1 MILDRNQERARELLP
16 SIIITVLSLIQAIA
30 LELYWSKIRSSDFLF
45 AGGWDAT
52 LGWMQVVVMFMG
64 MLLIWI
70 IYVSAV
76 LRFSWLP
83 SMEDTL
89 IPFYIGLMEFGMIDL
104 MGPDLLGP
112 WFLLLAGIFALSTL
126 ANHLVMRR
134 ARADPAN
141 DYFFRTVTAASWRD
155 YSVSIT
161 VVVVLVLMGALLW
174 VFEGSYL
181 LAVASLTLAILALA
195 YQFRNA
201 RRYWMHSMGADNS
214 IENGDNT

>member
-1 MILDRNQERARELLP
+1 MDLNQKRARDLLP

-30 LELYWSKIRSSDFLF
+30 LELYWSKIVSSDFLF
-45 AGGWDAT
+45 AGGWDAV

-89 IPFYIGLMEFGMIDL
+89 IPFYIGLMEFGMIDM

-112 WFLLLAGIFALSTL
+112 WFLLLAAIFALSTL

-134 ARADPAN
+134 ARNDPAN
-141 DYFFRTVTAASWRD
+141 DYFFRSVPASSWRD
-155 YSVSIT
+155 YLTSIT
-161 VVVVLVLMGALLW
+161 VVGVLSTMGVVLWVLDDAR
-174 VFEGSYL
+174 L
-181 LAVASLTLAILALA
+181 LATIALSLAILALA
-195 YQFRNA
+195 YQFRNT
-201 RRYWMHSMGADNS
+201 RRYWMHSMDAPKQEDTS
-214 IENGDNT
+214 SEN

>member
-1 MILDRNQERARELLP
+1 MDRNQKRARDLLP

-112 WFLLLAGIFALSTL
+112 WFILLAGIFALSTI

-134 ARADPAN
+134 ARVDPAN
-141 DYFFRTVTAASWRD
+141 DYFFRSVAAASWRD
-155 YSVSIT
+155 YLVSIT
-161 VVVVLVLMGALLW
+161 VVLVLVLMGALLW
-174 VFEGSYL
+174 VFEDTHI
-181 LAVASLTLAILALA
+181 LAMSALWLAFLALA

-201 RRYWMHSMGADNS
+201 RRYWMHSMDVDNAP
-214 IENGDNT
+214 ENRETDV

>member
-1 MILDRNQERARELLP
+1 MGRNQDRARELLP

-30 LELYWSKIRSSDFLF
+30 LELYWSKISGSDFLF
-45 AGGWDAT
+45 AGGWEAT
-52 LGWMQVVVMFMG
+52 LGWMQAVVMFMG

-134 ARADPAN
+134 ARSDPAN
-141 DYFFRTVTAASWRD
+141 DYFFRSVAPASWRD
-155 YSVSIT
+155 YLTSIT
-161 VVVVLVLMGALLW
+161 VVGVLLLMGVILW
-174 VFEGSYL
+174 VLDDAHILATIALS
-181 LAVASLTLAILALA
+181 LAVLALA

-201 RRYWMHSMGADNS
+201 RRYWMHSMDAPKS
-214 IENGDNT
+214 GDIDQ